1 MILAGGWRVGYI
13 CIPSEEKYGGG
24 GNQMSLFMIQAKGI
38 LSWHLL
44 GYVQG

>member
-1 MILAGGWRVGYI
+1 MILAEGWRVGYI
-13 CIPSEEKYGGG
+13 CIPSVEKYGGKG

-44 GYVQG
+44 GYV